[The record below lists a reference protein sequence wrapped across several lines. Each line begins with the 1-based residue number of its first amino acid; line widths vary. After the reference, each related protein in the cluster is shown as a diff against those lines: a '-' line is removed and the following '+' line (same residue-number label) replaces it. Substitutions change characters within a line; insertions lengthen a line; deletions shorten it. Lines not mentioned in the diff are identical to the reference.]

1 MSRIFTPELFLVIA
15 AILWG
20 GTFVVIKLALDSVPP
35 FLFLAVRFSVAGFIT
50 LLIYRKTL
58 FSKANRRLDYIVPAF
73 FVACSA
79 LLGYA
84 FQTIGLVYTSATQSG
99 FMTGAYVIFVPLLEI
114 AIERKLPSLRTWIA
128 VVIVVI
134 GLFCISQNGKNF
146 DEIQNNLGFGFGDG
160 LTLIGAFFFA
170 VYIILIDIYT
180 KKIPSQILVSFEILL
195 IAIVSS
201 FLFPVESIFLKQTIN
216 VQFDLK
222 FWIGIIYTSV
232 FATILTTQIQTRYQ
246 KAVSPARA
254 GLLYSLEPVFSFF
267 LAYLVLGER
276 LGTIGA
282 IGSFLTLFGIL
293 FSEMGKWN
301 KREE

>member
-35 FLFLAVRFSVAGFIT
+35 FLFLAVRFWLAGIVT
-50 LLIYRKTL
+50 LLLYRKTL
-58 FSKANRRLDYIVPAF
+58 FSKANRRWDYIIPAF
-73 FVACSA
+73 LVALSA

-84 FQTIGLVYTSATQSG
+84 FQTIGLVYTTATQSG
-99 FMTGAYVIFVPLLEI
+99 FMTGAYVIFVPLLQI

-128 VVIVVI
+128 VLIVVA
-134 GLFCISQNGKNF
+134 GLFLISQNGKTYE
-146 DEIQNNLGFGFGDG
+146 EILQSTGFGLGDG

-170 VYIILIDIYT
+170 IYIILIDIFS
-180 KKIPSQILVSFEILL
+180 KKIPAQILVSFEILL
-195 IAIVSS
+195 IAIVSTT
-201 FLFPVESIFLKQTIN
+201 LFPVESVFLNQPISI
-216 VQFDLK
+216 QFDLK
-222 FWIGIIYTSV
+222 FWIGIIYTSI
-232 FATILTTQIQTRYQ
+232 FATIFTTQIQTRYQ
-246 KAVSPARA
+246 KAVPPARA
-254 GLLYSLEPVFSFF
+254 GLLYSMEPVFSFF

-276 LGTIGA
+276 LGVVGM
-282 IGSFLTLFGIL
+282 IGSGLTLFGIV

>member
-35 FLFLAVRFSVAGFIT
+35 FLFLAVRFWLAGIIT
-50 LLIYRKTL
+50 LLLYHKTL
-58 FSKANRRLDYIVPAF
+58 FSNENRRWDYILPAF

-84 FQTIGLVYTSATQSG
+84 FQTIGLVYTTATQSG
-99 FMTGAYVIFVPLLEI
+99 FMTGAYVIFVPLLQI
-114 AIERKLPSLRTWIA
+114 VIERKLPSLRTWVA
-128 VVIVVI
+128 VLIVVI
-134 GLFCISQNGKNF
+134 GLFLISQNGKSYE
-146 DEIQNNLGFGFGDG
+146 EITKTVGFGYGDG

-170 VYIILIDIYT
+170 IYIILIDIFS
-180 KKIPSQILVSFEILL
+180 KKIPTQILVSFEILL
-195 IAIVSS
+195 IAIVSTT
-201 FLFPVESIFLKQTIN
+201 LFPVESIFLNQQISI
-216 VQFDLK
+216 QFDLK
-222 FWIGIIYTSV
+222 FWIGILYTSI
-232 FATILTTQIQTRYQ
+232 FATIFTTQIQARYQ
-246 KAVSPARA
+246 KAVPPARA

-276 LGTIGA
+276 LEMVGA
-282 IGSFLTLFGIL
+282 VGSGLTLFGIV

>member
-35 FLFLAVRFSVAGFIT
+35 FLFLAVRFWLAGIIT
-50 LLIYRKTL
+50 LLLYRKTL
-58 FSKANRRLDYIVPAF
+58 FSKENRRWDYILPAF

-84 FQTIGLVYTSATQSG
+84 FQTIGLVYTTATQSG
-99 FMTGAYVIFVPLLEI
+99 FMTGAYVVFVPLLQI
-114 AIERKLPSLRTWIA
+114 VIERKLPSLRTWVA
-128 VVIVVI
+128 VLIVVI
-134 GLFCISQNGKNF
+134 GLFLISQNGKSYE
-146 DEIQNNLGFGFGDG
+146 EITKTVGFGYGDG

-170 VYIILIDIYT
+170 IYIILIDIFS
-180 KKIPSQILVSFEILL
+180 KKIPTQILVSFEILL
-195 IAIVSS
+195 IAIVSTT
-201 FLFPVESIFLKQTIN
+201 LFPVESIFLNQQISI
-216 VQFDLK
+216 QFDLK
-222 FWIGIIYTSV
+222 FWIGILYTSI
-232 FATILTTQIQTRYQ
+232 FATIFTTQIQARYQ
-246 KAVSPARA
+246 KAVPPARA

-276 LGTIGA
+276 LEMVGA
-282 IGSFLTLFGIL
+282 VGSGLTLFGIV

>member
-35 FLFLAVRFSVAGFIT
+35 FLFLAVRFWLAGIIT
-50 LLIYRKTL
+50 LLLYRKTL
-58 FSKANRRLDYIVPAF
+58 FSKENRRWDYILPAF

-84 FQTIGLVYTSATQSG
+84 FQTIGLVYTTATQSG
-99 FMTGAYVIFVPLLEI
+99 FMTGAYVIFVPLLQI
-114 AIERKLPSLRTWIA
+114 VIERKLPSLRTWVA
-128 VVIVVI
+128 VLIVVI
-134 GLFCISQNGKNF
+134 GLFLISQNGKSYE
-146 DEIQNNLGFGFGDG
+146 EITKTVGFGYGDG

-170 VYIILIDIYT
+170 IYIILIDIFS
-180 KKIPSQILVSFEILL
+180 KKIPTQILVSFEILL
-195 IAIVSS
+195 IAIVSTT
-201 FLFPVESIFLKQTIN
+201 LFPVESILLNQQISI
-216 VQFDLK
+216 QFDLK
-222 FWIGIIYTSV
+222 FWIGILYTSI
-232 FATILTTQIQTRYQ
+232 FATIFTTQIQARYQ
-246 KAVSPARA
+246 KAVPPARA

-276 LGTIGA
+276 LEMVGA
-282 IGSFLTLFGIL
+282 VGSGLTLFGIV

>member
-35 FLFLAVRFSVAGFIT
+35 FLFLAVRFWLAGIIT
-50 LLIYRKTL
+50 LFLYRKTL
-58 FSKANRRLDYIVPAF
+58 FSKENRRWDYILPAF

-84 FQTIGLVYTSATQSG
+84 FQTIGLVYTTATQSG
-99 FMTGAYVIFVPLLEI
+99 FMTGAYVVFVPLLQI
-114 AIERKLPSLRTWIA
+114 AIERRLPSVRTWVA
-128 VVIVVI
+128 VLIVVI
-134 GLFCISQNGKNF
+134 GLFMISQNGKSY
-146 DEIQNNLGFGFGDG
+146 DEILGSMEFGFGDG

-170 VYIILIDIYT
+170 IYIILIDIFS
-180 KKIPSQILVSFEILL
+180 KKIPTQILVSFEILL
-195 IAIVSS
+195 IAIVSTT
-201 FLFPVESIFLKQTIN
+201 LFPVESIILNQKIS

-222 FWIGIIYTSV
+222 FWIGIFYTSV
-232 FATILTTQIQTRYQ
+232 FATIFTTQIQARYQ
-246 KAVSPARA
+246 KAVPPARA

-282 IGSFLTLFGIL
+282 IGSGLTLFGIV
-293 FSEMGKWN
+293 FSELGKWN
-301 KREE
+301 QRKE

>member
-35 FLFLAVRFSVAGFIT
+35 FLFLAVRFWLAGIIT
-50 LLIYRKTL
+50 LLLYRKTL
-58 FSKANRRLDYIVPAF
+58 FSKANRRWDYILPAF

-84 FQTIGLVYTSATQSG
+84 FQTIGLVYTTATQSG
-99 FMTGAYVIFVPLLEI
+99 FMTGAYVVFVPLLQI
-114 AIERKLPSLRTWIA
+114 LIERKLPSLRTWVA
-128 VVIVVI
+128 VLIVVV
-134 GLFCISQNGKNF
+134 GLFLISQNGKSYA
-146 DEIQNNLGFGFGDG
+146 EITASLGFGFGDG

-170 VYIILIDIYT
+170 IYIILIDIFS
-180 KKIPSQILVSFEILL
+180 KKIPTQILVSFEILL
-195 IAIVSS
+195 IAIVSTT
-201 FLFPVESIFLKQTIN
+201 LFPVESFFLNQSISI
-216 VQFDLK
+216 QFDLK
-222 FWIGIIYTSV
+222 FWIGILYTSV
-232 FATILTTQIQTRYQ
+232 FATIFTTQIQARYQ
-246 KAVSPARA
+246 KAVPPARA

-267 LAYLVLGER
+267 LAYLILGER
-276 LGTIGA
+276 LETVGA
-282 IGSFLTLFGIL
+282 IGSGLTLFGIV

>member
-1 MSRIFTPELFLVIA
+1 MTRIFTPELFLVIA

-35 FLFLAVRFSVAGFIT
+35 FLFLAVRFWLAGIIT
-50 LLIYRKTL
+50 LFIYRKTL
-58 FSKANRRLDYIVPAF
+58 FSKTNRRWDYILPAF

-134 GLFCISQNGKNF
+134 GLFCISQNGKSYEEF
-146 DEIQNNLGFGFGDG
+146 QNEFGFSFGDG
-160 LTLIGAFFFA
+160 ITLIGAFFFA
-170 VYIILIDIYT
+170 VYIILIDIYS
-180 KKIPSQILVSFEILL
+180 KKIPTQILVSFEILL
-195 IAIVSS
+195 IAIVST
-201 FLFPVESIFLKQTIN
+201 FLFPVESVFLSQPISI
-216 VQFDLK
+216 QFDSK
-222 FWIGIIYTSV
+222 FWIGIFYTSV
-232 FATILTTQIQTRYQ
+232 FATIFTTQIQTRYQ

-276 LGTIGA
+276 LGLVGA
-282 IGSFLTLFGIL
+282 VGSLLTLFGIL

>member
-1 MSRIFTPELFLVIA
+1 MPRIFTPELFLVIA

-35 FLFLAVRFSVAGFIT
+35 FLFLAVRFSLAGFIT
-50 LLIYRKTL
+50 LLLYRKTL
-58 FSKANRRLDYIVPAF
+58 FSKANRRLDFILPSF

-99 FMTGAYVIFVPLLEI
+99 FMTGAYVIFVPLLQI

-134 GLFCISQNGKNF
+134 GLFCISQNGKSL
-146 DEIQNNLGFGFGDG
+146 DEFQGDLGFGFGDG

-195 IAIVSS
+195 IAVVSS
-201 FLFPVESIFLKQTIN
+201 FLFPIESIFLKQSIN

-232 FATILTTQIQTRYQ
+232 FATIFTTQIQTRYQ

-276 LGTIGA
+276 LGMIGA

>member
-35 FLFLAVRFSVAGFIT
+35 FLFLAVRFWLAGIIT
-50 LLIYRKTL
+50 LLLYRKTL
-58 FSKANRRLDYIVPAF
+58 FSKENRRWDYILPAF

-84 FQTIGLVYTSATQSG
+84 FQTIGLVYTTATQSG
-99 FMTGAYVIFVPLLEI
+99 FMTGAYVIFVPLLQI
-114 AIERKLPSLRTWIA
+114 VIERKLPSLRTWVA
-128 VVIVVI
+128 VLIVVI
-134 GLFCISQNGKNF
+134 GLFLISQNGKSYE
-146 DEIQNNLGFGFGDG
+146 EITKTVGFGYGDG

-170 VYIILIDIYT
+170 IYIILIDIFS
-180 KKIPSQILVSFEILL
+180 KKIPTQILVSFEILL
-195 IAIVSS
+195 IAIVSTT
-201 FLFPVESIFLKQTIN
+201 LFPVESIFLNEQISI
-216 VQFDLK
+216 QFDLK
-222 FWIGIIYTSV
+222 FWIGILYTSI
-232 FATILTTQIQTRYQ
+232 FATIFTTQIQARYQ
-246 KAVSPARA
+246 KAVPPARA

-276 LGTIGA
+276 LEMVGA
-282 IGSFLTLFGIL
+282 VGSGLTLFGIV

>member
-1 MSRIFTPELFLVIA
+1 MPRIFTPELFLVIA

-35 FLFLAVRFSVAGFIT
+35 FLFLAVRFSLAGFIT
-50 LLIYRKTL
+50 LLLYRKTL
-58 FSKANRRLDYIVPAF
+58 FSKANRRLDFILPAF

-99 FMTGAYVIFVPLLEI
+99 FMTGAYVIFVPLLQI
-114 AIERKLPSLRTWIA
+114 AIVRKLPSLRTWIA

-134 GLFCISQNGKNF
+134 GLFCISQNGKSL
-146 DEIQNNLGFGFGDG
+146 DEFQGDLGFGFGDG

-195 IAIVSS
+195 IAVVSS
-201 FLFPVESIFLKQTIN
+201 FLFPIESIFLKQTIH

-232 FATILTTQIQTRYQ
+232 FATIFTTQIQTRYQ

-267 LAYLVLGER
+267 LAYLALGER
-276 LGTIGA
+276 LGMIGA